1 EKIMQFQAENMRTYA
16 QAYALWHD
24 PADLDAAQK
33 IRGFLKTF
41 LTSPQGA
48 FYTSM
53 DADLVD
59 GVHSADYFKLDDAG
73 RRAQGIPRIDK
84 HMYAR
89 ENGWV
94 INALVELYCASGDK
108 SALQDAQTA
117 AHWVIDNRSL
127 PDGGFRHDE
136 RDAAGPY

>member
-59 GVHSADYFKLDDAG
+59 GVHSADYFQLDDAG
-73 RRAQGIPRIDK
+73 RRKQGIPRIDK

-89 ENGWV
+89 ENGWA
-94 INALVELYCASGDK
+94 ITGLVTLYGATGDQK
-108 SALQDAQTA
+108 YLDQAIRATKWVQQNRALQ
-117 AHWVIDNRSL
+117 N
-127 PDGGFRHDE
+127 G
-136 RDAAGPY
+136 